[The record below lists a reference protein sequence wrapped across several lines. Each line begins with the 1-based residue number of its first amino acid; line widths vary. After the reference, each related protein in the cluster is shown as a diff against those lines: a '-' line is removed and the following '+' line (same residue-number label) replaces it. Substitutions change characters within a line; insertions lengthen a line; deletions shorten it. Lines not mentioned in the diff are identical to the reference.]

1 MPWLCYQHIFDLV
14 TGCNDMIKRATAY
27 RVKISDILRGKY
39 VRGGTITNPNY
50 VDVGGERI
58 HRVMLM
64 GTVIDTYQNPQSQY
78 SNILLDDA
86 SATIRVKFFGDDVV
100 IMDGAEKGDIVRI
113 VGKLKESNNERFV
126 LGEIVKKIDNPNYE
140 ILFEKEVHRLP
151 GAAET
156 GGGLVHDG
164 GSV

>member
-1 MPWLCYQHIFDLV
+1 M

-27 RVKISDILRGKY
+27 RMKIKDILRGKY

-50 VDVGGERI
+50 VDIGGERI
-58 HRVMLM
+58 HRVMLV
-64 GTVIDTYQNPQSQY
+64 GTVVDTYQNPQSQY
-78 SNILLDDA
+78 GNILLDDA
-86 SATIRVKFFGDDVV
+86 SATIRVKFFGEDVA
-100 IMDGAEKGDIVRI
+100 IMDDAEKGDIVR
-113 VGKLKESNNERFV
+113 VLGKLKESNNERFV

-151 GAAET
+151 GAVET
-156 GGGLVHDG
+156 GSGLVQDS